1 MKVFAIVLF
10 VLAGLMI
17 LVGAIGMVK
26 DVRDAEGPVGGTQV
40 YHVVYARTVRWFFPA
55 VSWAALGACC
65 LGLNRLLERQTPVA
79 RAGGAPATAPAA
91 KAAPVPAPAKA
102 APAKAAAAPAPA
114 RPAPAETAPTITPA
128 KAAPTIT
135 PAETAP
141 TITPAKVEPTI
152 SPARPAPPI
161 RPATV
166 KPRPDEQDTP
176 GQ

>member
-10 VLAGLMI
+10 VLAGLMV
-17 LVGAIGMVK
+17 LVAVIGMVK
-26 DVRDAEGPVGGTQV
+26 DIREVEGPVGGTDV
-40 YHVVYARTVRWFFPA
+40 YHIVFARTVRWVFPG

-65 LGLNRLLERQTPVA
+65 LALNELLERRAPVA
-79 RAGGAPATAPAA
+79 RAAGAPATAPAA
-91 KAAPVPAPAKA
+91 KAAPAPVPAKA
-102 APAKAAAAPAPA
+102 AAAPVPAKAAAAPAPA

-128 KAAPTIT
+128 K
-135 PAETAP
+135 PA
-141 TITPAKVEPTI
+141 
-152 SPARPAPPI
+152 APPI